1 MEPTL
6 VRDLKKRSAACGFTG
21 VLACAALLFTSAVM
35 AAPNPAARTLPPAPA
50 YEPADSL
57 EGNYLAAYIAGVA
70 RDTVAAANYYREAL
84 KGDPRNPELLERAFV
99 AFLADGSM
107 QEAFRAA
114 ERLVSRDTQN
124 GLAHLT
130 LGVRQLKAK
139 QFASARTNLA
149 KGGRGRTADLTA
161 TLLTAW
167 AYAGSGEGKRALET
181 IDRLKGERAY
191 NVFRDYHAGLIA
203 DLTGNAAEGER
214 RLKAAY
220 EAERN
225 TLRIV
230 DAYGRAEARRGRRDE
245 ALATYTA
252 FDAILPRHP
261 LIRDAMEQLGANK
274 PLAALVGS
282 AHEGAAEVLYGLGA
296 AGNSQG
302 DELPAIIYLRLALH
316 LNPEHPLALITLADI
331 FERLKSLE
339 RANEVF
345 SRIPDNSPVRTTAD
359 VQIGLNLEQ
368 MGKGEEAI
376 KHLEEL
382 AKKRPDDVE
391 VITSFGNVLRSRK
404 RYAEAAEVYSKAI
417 EKIGTPERSQ
427 WIMFYYRGSAYER
440 AKQWTKAEADLKKAL
455 ELVPDSQPSG
465 KAQVLNYLAYT
476 WVDTNQNIDE
486 AFRMLK
492 RAVEL
497 SPRDG
502 MIIDSLG
509 WAHFRLGQYEEAVRE
524 LEKAVELKPGDPVIN
539 DHLGD
544 AYWKVGRRLEANF
557 QWQHA
562 KDSSPEPD
570 DLPRILSKLER
581 GLEETKPA
589 AAEADP
595 IEPKRD
601 GG

>member
-1 MEPTL
+1 M
-6 VRDLKKRSAACGFTG
+6 RDLTNRAAARGLAG
-21 VLACAALLFTSAVM
+21 VLACAAVLFTSAVG
-35 AAPNPAARTLPPAPA
+35 AAPNTAARTMPPPAA

-99 AFLADGSM
+99 AFLADGAM
-107 QEAFRAA
+107 PEAFRAA

-139 QFASARTNLA
+139 QFANARTNLA

-203 DLTGNAAEGER
+203 ELTGNAAEGER

-230 DAYGRAEARRGRRDE
+230 DAYGRLESRRGRREE
-245 ALATYTA
+245 ALATYTS
-252 FDAILPRHP
+252 FDAVLPRHP
-261 LIRDAMEQLGANK
+261 LIRDAMDQLGAGK
-274 PLAALVGS
+274 PLAPLIGS
-282 AHEGAAEVLYGLGA
+282 AQEGAAEVLYGLGA

-345 SRIPDNSPVRTTAD
+345 SRIPGNSPVRTTAE

-368 MGKGEEAI
+368 LGKGEEAI
-376 KHLEEL
+376 SHLEEL

-391 VITSFGNVLRSRK
+391 VITSLGNVLRSRK

-427 WIMFYYRGSAYER
+427 WMMFYYRGSAYER
-440 AKQWTKAEADLKKAL
+440 AKQWDKAEADLKKAL
-455 ELVPDSQPSG
+455 ELVPDAQPSG

-476 WVDTNQNIDE
+476 WVDRNENIDE

-509 WAHFRLGQYEEAVRE
+509 WAHFRLGQYDEAVRE

-544 AYWKVGRRLEANF
+544 AYWRVGRRLEANF

-570 DLPRILSKLER
+570 ELPRIVSKLER
-581 GLEETKPA
+581 GLDETKPT
-589 AAEADP
+589 AAEAER